1 MYNIAIVSGDGIG
14 KEVME
19 CCEYLLDKLDL
30 NFSFEY
36 GEAGFECFGKNGTTL
51 PEETLKIANKSDAVL
66 FGASTSTPGQP
77 SPIINLRKE
86 LNVYANIRPIKS
98 YKGVNCLRDDI
109 DFVIVRENTEGLYS
123 QVEYSDGEKMIAE
136 RIITKKASERIA
148 KAAFNLCIKRGQNK
162 VTCVHKSNVLKKT
175 DGIFKESFY
184 KVAKNYPQITTEDFY
199 VDAMAMYLI
208 TQPQNF
214 NVIVSSNLFGDILSD
229 ESAGLIGGLGLAPS
243 GNIGDHNGL
252 FEPVHGSAP
261 DIAGQ
266 NKANPIATILSVAM
280 MLRYSFDMA
289 DEADA
294 IENAVSAVLDK
305 VTVQLTLC
313 LMLRDSDVFHA
324 QIWVTLLRLKSDFS
338 HLYCNTKQQHHNSFL
353 SCGAVALF
361 IFIYKYFK
369 NLCFTQYE

>member
-1 MYNIAIVSGDGIG
+1 MYKIAVIGGDGIG
-14 KEVME
+14 NEVMDS
-19 CCEYLLDKLDL
+19 CEYLLDKIDL
-30 NFSFEY
+30 EFSFEY
-36 GEAGFECFGKNGTTL
+36 GIAGFECFNNTGTTL
-51 PEETLKIANKSDAVL
+51 PEETIKIANKSDAVL

-77 SPIINLRKE
+77 SPIINLRKA

-98 YKGVNCLRDDI
+98 YKGVNCIRDDI

-123 QVEYSDGEKMIAE
+123 QVEYGDCEKMIAE
-136 RIITKKASERIA
+136 RHITKKASERIS

-184 KVAKNYPQITTEDFY
+184 KVAKQYPQITAEDYY
-199 VDAMAMYLI
+199 VDATAMYLL

-261 DIAGQ
+261 DIAGK
-266 NKANPIATILSVAM
+266 NIANPCSMILSASM
-280 MLRYSFDMA
+280 MLDYLGEWEISNDIKKAVEKVIA
-289 DEADA
+289 DCKIRTPDLGGNACTMDVTKA
-294 IENAVSAVLDK
+294 IVKEL
-305 VTVQLTLC
+305 
-313 LMLRDSDVFHA
+313 
-324 QIWVTLLRLKSDFS
+324 I
-338 HLYCNTKQQHHNSFL
+338 
-353 SCGAVALF
+353 
-361 IFIYKYFK
+361 
-369 NLCFTQYE
+369 

>member
-1 MYNIAIVSGDGIG
+1 MYNIAIISGDGIG

-19 CCEYLLDKLDL
+19 ACEYLLDNLGL
-30 NFSFEY
+30 EFSFKY
-36 GEAGFECFGKNGTTL
+36 GEAGFECFNKNGTTL
-51 PEETLKIANKSDAVL
+51 PEETIKIANTSDAVL

-98 YKGVNCLRDDI
+98 YKGVNCIRDDI

-123 QVEYSDGEKMIAE
+123 QVEYGDSEKMIAE
-136 RIITKKASERIA
+136 RHITRKASERIS

-175 DGIFKESFY
+175 DGVFKESFY
-184 KVAKNYPQITTEDFY
+184 KVAQEYPQIVSEDYY

-214 NVIVSSNLFGDILSD
+214 DVIVSSNLFGDILSD
-229 ESAGLIGGLGLAPS
+229 ESAGLVGGLGLAPS

-261 DIAGQ
+261 DIAGK
-266 NKANPIATILSVAM
+266 NIANPCSMILSASM
-280 MLRYSFDMA
+280 MLDYLGEWEISND
-289 DEADA
+289 
-294 IENAVSAVLDK
+294 IKNAVEK
-305 VTVQLTLC
+305 VIADCRIRTPDLGG
-313 LMLRDSDVFHA
+313 DSSTME
-324 QIWVTLLRLKSDFS
+324 VTKAIVREL
-338 HLYCNTKQQHHNSFL
+338 
-353 SCGAVALF
+353 
-361 IFIYKYFK
+361 I
-369 NLCFTQYE
+369 

>member
-1 MYNIAIVSGDGIG
+1 MYKIAVIGGDGIG
-14 KEVME
+14 NEVMDS
-19 CCEYLLDKLDL
+19 CEYLLDKIDL
-30 NFSFEY
+30 KFSFEY
-36 GEAGFECFGKNGTTL
+36 GIAGFECFNNTGTTL
-51 PEETLKIANKSDAVL
+51 PEETIKIANKSDAVL

-77 SPIINLRKE
+77 SPIINLRKA

-98 YKGVNCLRDDI
+98 YKGVNCIRDDI

-123 QVEYSDGEKMIAE
+123 QVEYGDCEKMIAE
-136 RIITKKASERIA
+136 RHITKKASERIS

-184 KVAKNYPQITTEDFY
+184 KVAKQYPQITAEDYY
-199 VDAMAMYLI
+199 VDATAMYLL

-261 DIAGQ
+261 DIAGK
-266 NKANPIATILSVAM
+266 NIANPCSMILSASM
-280 MLRYSFDMA
+280 MLDYLGEWEISNDIKKAVEKVIA
-289 DEADA
+289 DCKIRTPDLGGNACTMDVTKA
-294 IENAVSAVLDK
+294 IVKEL
-305 VTVQLTLC
+305 
-313 LMLRDSDVFHA
+313 
-324 QIWVTLLRLKSDFS
+324 I
-338 HLYCNTKQQHHNSFL
+338 
-353 SCGAVALF
+353 
-361 IFIYKYFK
+361 
-369 NLCFTQYE
+369 